1 MTRPGSD
8 LTAVLDDPAFYAGD
22 PFPHYARLR
31 TEAPMAWHPEPGFWV
46 ASRHAEVMAV
56 SRDPDL
62 FCSAKG
68 ILTFEIGVDY
78 GTPPTMMHTDPPD
91 HTRYRKLVSTGF
103 RPSIIRAFE
112 PVVRRRVRDRLDL
125 IEPGAA
131 VDFTEVVAIPLA
143 GRHAA
148 GASHVTL
155 TNGPAALVAPC
166 GTTTSIPLTVTVPGA
181 RLLNTTPRL
190 GFSSSRVPSAY
201 SAATTIDACCP
212 SNVNTPLTVTH
223 VLADNTGRR
232 SCR

>member
-8 LTAVLDDPAFYAGD
+8 LTAVLDDPAFYAGG

-125 IEPGAA
+125 IEPGAV
-131 VDFTEVVAIPLA
+131 VDFNELVGRQDYAVCEGVQQGVRSRYFTGGVLA
-143 GRHAA
+143 GKD
-148 GASHVTL
+148 
-155 TNGPAALVAPC
+155 ALLLDVAD
-166 GTTTSIPLTVTVPGA
+166 
-181 RLLNTTPRL
+181 RYR
-190 GFSSSRVPSAY
+190 REM
-201 SAATTIDACCP
+201 
-212 SNVNTPLTVTH
+212 
-223 VLADNTGRR
+223 GR
-232 SCR
+232 